1 MCDELVMIY
10 DSDEEIENRGNPSE
24 IFEMKAPVKEV
35 SEVITLDSDSES
47 EDYQNTNSG
56 PKINEPDE
64 NELHFDDF
72 EIDPNE
78 ERTKLFVNHLPQEL
92 TDIEFNTLFMEDG
105 PIKECFIFRDRLTQY
120 SYGYGLVEFEF
131 PDDAA
136 RALRYVP
143 SIYHVSTFRGR
154 GDHKKSIFAYF

>member
-47 EDYQNTNSG
+47 EDYQNTG

-78 ERTKLFVNHLPQEL
+78 KRTKLFVNHLPQEL

-136 RALRYVP
+136 RALRQKADMIVQGKV
-143 SIYHVSTFRGR
+143 IYTKYSKH
-154 GDHKKSIFAYF
+154 

>member
-10 DSDEEIENRGNPSE
+10 DSDEEIENSGNPSE

-47 EDYQNTNSG
+47 EDSQNNSNS
-56 PKINEPDE
+56 KINFAPDE

-120 SYGYGLVEFEF
+120 SYG
-131 PDDAA
+131 
-136 RALRYVP
+136 
-143 SIYHVSTFRGR
+143 
-154 GDHKKSIFAYF
+154 

>member
-10 DSDEEIENRGNPSE
+10 DSDEEVENSDNPPE
-24 IFEMKAPVKEV
+24 IFEMQAPVKEV

-56 PKINEPDE
+56 PKINLYPDEMCKNDE

-120 SYGYGLVEFEF
+120 SYGYGLVEFEY

-136 RALRYVP
+136 RALRYH
-143 SIYHVSTFRGR
+143 SYIT
-154 GDHKKSIFAYF
+154 